1 MKSNN
6 MNMTS
11 YYIYPLRVIVQKLLL
26 RTNTTMTKSPDPK
39 LAERKIPSQDR
50 SRQRVNLILETA
62 KSILRE
68 QGLNSF
74 TTAEIATRAEIPVGS
89 IYQYYPNKKSILL
102 ALFENYLHRI
112 REVFAEFDDPK
123 YLQLGW
129 EECAKQLF
137 EAIHRTEL
145 QDHIEDELDRALVL
159 FPELA
164 TVDRQH
170 RELIADLMSSFF
182 LKMGAR
188 WSRPKLR
195 RLSLFLYAINGGIW
209 SYRTDYSPPKKEL
222 AEWESSVTMAI
233 LRKCFEE

>member
-1 MKSNN
+1 
-6 MNMTS
+6 
-11 YYIYPLRVIVQKLLL
+11 
-26 RTNTTMTKSPDPK
+26 MTKSLEPE

-62 KSILRE
+62 RLILRE

-74 TTAEIATRAEIPVGS
+74 TTAAIAKRAEIPVGS

-102 ALFENYLHRI
+102 ALFDNYLHRI
-112 REVFAEFDDPK
+112 RDVFTEFDDPK

-129 EECAKQLF
+129 EDCAKQLF

-159 FPELA
+159 YPELA

-170 RELIADLMSSFF
+170 SELIADLMSSFF

-195 RLSLFLYAINGGIW
+195 RLALFLYAVNSGIW
-209 SYRTDYSPPKKEL
+209 GYRTDYSPPE
-222 AEWESSVTMAI
+222 AEISDWESVVTLAM
-233 LRKCFEE
+233 LRECFDE

>member
-1 MKSNN
+1 
-6 MNMTS
+6 
-11 YYIYPLRVIVQKLLL
+11 
-26 RTNTTMTKSPDPK
+26 MTKSLEPE
-39 LAERKIPSQDR
+39 LAERKIPSQNR

-62 KSILRE
+62 RLILRE

-74 TTAEIATRAEIPVGS
+74 TTAAIAKRAEIPVGS

-112 REVFAEFDDPK
+112 RDVFTEFDDPK

-129 EECAKQLF
+129 EDCAKQLF
-137 EAIHRTEL
+137 EAIHRAEL

-159 FPELA
+159 YPELA

-170 RELIADLMSSFF
+170 RELIADLMSSIF

-195 RLSLFLYAINGGIW
+195 RLALFLYAVNSGIW
-209 SYRTDYSPPKKEL
+209 GYRTDYSPPK
-222 AEWESSVTMAI
+222 AEISDWESVVTLAM
-233 LRKCFEE
+233 LRECFDE